1 MEWQHYNVL
10 RCNMWYVEELLHEM
24 ESSLNKKEG
33 IYKHVEIDLTTE
45 QISTINEQIV
55 QLFKVLKKIQKNFTL
70 ENEPTKASKV
80 IQMNI
85 YGIEETI
92 SETWSSYMEKTS
104 GKINSVEEK
113 KQIDDCLNEIL
124 QYTNRLRE
132 IIRIKDITEKR

>member
-92 SETWSSYMEKTS
+92 SETWPSYMEKTS

>member
-10 RCNMWYVEELLHEM
+10 RSNMWYVEELLHEM

-70 ENEPTKASKV
+70 ENEPIKASKV

>member
-10 RCNMWYVEELLHEM
+10 RCNMWYVEELLHEI

-55 QLFKVLKKIQKNFTL
+55 QLSKVLKKIQKNFTL
-70 ENEPTKASKV
+70 KNEPTKASKI

-113 KQIDDCLNEIL
+113 KQIDDYLNEIL

>member
-10 RCNMWYVEELLHEM
+10 RSNMWYVEELLHEM

-92 SETWSSYMEKTS
+92 SETWSSYIEKTS

>member
-10 RCNMWYVEELLHEM
+10 RSNMWYVEELLHEI

-33 IYKHVEIDLTTE
+33 IYKHIEIDLTKE

-70 ENEPTKASKV
+70 KNEPTKASKV

-113 KQIDDCLNEIL
+113 KQIDDYLNEIL

>member
-10 RCNMWYVEELLHEM
+10 RSNMWYVEELLHEI

-55 QLFKVLKKIQKNFTL
+55 QLSKVLKKIQKNFTL

>member
-10 RCNMWYVEELLHEM
+10 RCNMWYVEELLHEI

-124 QYTNRLRE
+124 QYTNRLRK

>member
-113 KQIDDCLNEIL
+113 KQIDDCLNEIV